1 MNAKIYFKKI
11 LPLLFWLVIW
21 FIVSKIINQV
31 LYFPSPLVTIK
42 ALGELLGDKNFFLS
56 IFSTVSRVFIGLVIA
71 NVLGILLGL
80 VCGFKKWVFDLMR
93 PMMTFVRSTPV
104 MSLIIIALIWFQSDH
119 VPIFISFLMC
129 FPIIWMNIVEG
140 FKKVDQDLIEM
151 GKIYQISKIKLVKD
165 IYIPSL
171 LPFYIAGFN
180 TALGIAWKVTVA
192 AEVLSHPRFAIGTN
206 LYDSKV
212 YLDTPSLFAWTL
224 VIVLL
229 SFFFE
234 IVITNYL
241 NRRLEKY
248 Y

>member
-1 MNAKIYFKKI
+1 MDVNKYFKKI
-11 LPLLFWLVIW
+11 LPLVFWLLVW
-21 FIVSKIINQV
+21 VIVSKVINQV

-42 ALGELLGDKNFFLS
+42 ALAKLMTNKNFAIS
-56 IFSTVSRVFIGLVIA
+56 IISTVSRVFIGLAIA
-71 NVLGILLGL
+71 NFLGIVFGL
-80 VCGFKKWVFDLMR
+80 ICGLEKWAYDLMR
-93 PMMTFVRSTPV
+93 PFMTLIRSTPV
-104 MSLIIIALIWFQSDH
+104 MSLIIIALIWFQSNH
-119 VPIFISFLMC
+119 VPIFIAFLMC
-129 FPIIWMNIVEG
+129 FPIIWTNIVEG

-151 GKIYQISKIKLVKD
+151 GKIYQISKIKLIKD

-206 LYDSKV
+206 LHDSKV

-224 VIVLL
+224 VIVIL
-229 SFFFE
+229 SFLFE

-241 NRRLEKY
+241 KTRLKKY

>member
-1 MNAKIYFKKI
+1 MDVINYLKKM
-11 LPLLFWLVIW
+11 LPLLFWLLVW
-21 FIVSKIINQV
+21 FIISRIINQV
-31 LYFPSPLVTIK
+31 LYFPSPIVTIK
-42 ALGELLGDKNFFLS
+42 ALGELLGNKNFFLS
-56 IFSTVSRVFIGLVIA
+56 IISTVSRVFIGLVIA
-71 NVLGILLGL
+71 NILGILLGL
-80 VCGFKKWVFDLMR
+80 LCGFKKWIFDLMR

-104 MSLIIIALIWFQSDH
+104 MSLIIIALIWFQSNH

-129 FPIIWMNIVEG
+129 FPIIWTNIVEG

-151 GKIYQISKIKLVKD
+151 GKIYQISKIKLVKE

-224 VIVLL
+224 VIVIL
-229 SFFFE
+229 SYFFE

-241 NRRLEKY
+241 NKRLKKY

>member
-1 MNAKIYFKKI
+1 MDVINYLKKM
-11 LPLLFWLVIW
+11 LPLLFWLLVW
-21 FIVSKIINQV
+21 FIISRIINQV
-31 LYFPSPLVTIK
+31 LYFPSPIVTIK
-42 ALGELLGDKNFFLS
+42 ALVELLGNKNFFLS
-56 IFSTVSRVFIGLVIA
+56 IISTVSRVFIGLVIA
-71 NVLGILLGL
+71 NILGILLGL
-80 VCGFKKWVFDLMR
+80 LCGFKKWIFDLMR

-104 MSLIIIALIWFQSDH
+104 MSLIIIALIWFQSNH

-129 FPIIWMNIVEG
+129 FPIIWTNIVEG

-151 GKIYQISKIKLVKD
+151 GKIYQISKIKLVKE

-224 VIVLL
+224 VIVIL
-229 SFFFE
+229 SYFFE

-241 NRRLEKY
+241 NKRLKKY

>member
-1 MNAKIYFKKI
+1 MNVKSYLKKI
-11 LPLLFWLVIW
+11 LPLLFWLLVW
-21 FIVSKIINQV
+21 VIVSKIINQV

-42 ALGELLGDKNFFLS
+42 ALGELMVNKNFLVS
-56 IFSTVSRVFIGLVIA
+56 IISTVSRVFIGLIIA

-80 VCGFKKWVFDLMR
+80 ICGLEEWVFDLMR
-93 PMMTFVRSTPV
+93 PMMTFIRSTPV
-104 MSLIIIALIWFQSDH
+104 MSLIIIALIWFQSNH

-129 FPIIWMNIVEG
+129 FPIIWTNIVEG

-151 GKIYQISKIKLVKD
+151 GKIYQISKMKLVKD

-171 LPFYIAGFN
+171 LPFYVAGFN

-224 VIVLL
+224 VIVIL
-229 SFFFE
+229 SYLFE

-241 NRRLEKY
+241 KTKLKKY

>member
-1 MNAKIYFKKI
+1 MGIEKYYKKV
-11 LPLLFWLVIW
+11 LPFIFWL
-21 FIVSKIINQV
+21 IVWILVSRIINQV
-31 LYFPSPLVTIK
+31 LYFPSPIVTLK
-42 ALGELLGDKNFFLS
+42 ALGELIVERNFLVA
-56 IFSTVSRVFIGLVIA
+56 IMSTVSRVFIGLIIA
-71 NVLGILLGL
+71 NILGIILGL
-80 VCGFKKWVFDLMR
+80 ICGLEKWAYELMR
-93 PMMTFVRSTPV
+93 PMMTFIRSTPV
-104 MSLIIIALIWFQSDH
+104 MSLIIIALIWFKSNH

-129 FPIIWMNIVEG
+129 FPIIWTNIVEG
-140 FKKVDQDLIEM
+140 FKKVDQDLLEM
-151 GKIYQISKIKLVKD
+151 GRVYQISRIKLVKE

-192 AEVLSHPRFAIGTN
+192 AEVLSHPRYAIGTN

-224 VIVLL
+224 VIVIL
-229 SFFFE
+229 SYIFE

-241 NRRLEKY
+241 KSRLEKY

>member
-1 MNAKIYFKKI
+1 MNFKSYFEKI
-11 LPLLFWLVIW
+11 LPILFWLIVW
-21 FIVSKIINQV
+21 VLVSKIINQV
-31 LYFPSPLVTIK
+31 LYFPSPLVTLK
-42 ALGELLGDKNFFLS
+42 ALGQLMVNKNFFIS
-56 IFSTVSRVFIGLVIA
+56 IFSTVSRVFIGLVLA

-80 VCGFKKWVFDLMR
+80 VCGLEKWAFDLMR
-93 PMMTFVRSTPV
+93 PMMTFIRSTPV
-104 MSLIIIALIWFQSDH
+104 MSLIIIALIWFQSNH

-129 FPIIWMNIVEG
+129 FPIIWTNIVEG

-151 GKIYQISKIKLVKD
+151 GKIYQISRMKLVKD

-180 TALGIAWKVTVA
+180 NALGIAWKVTVA

-206 LYDSKV
+206 LHDSKV

-224 VIVLL
+224 VIVIL

-241 NRRLEKY
+241 EAKLKKY

>member
-1 MNAKIYFKKI
+1 MDVINYLKKM
-11 LPLLFWLVIW
+11 LPLLFWLLVW
-21 FIVSKIINQV
+21 FIISRIINQV
-31 LYFPSPLVTIK
+31 LYFPSPIVTIK
-42 ALGELLGDKNFFLS
+42 ALVELLGNKNFFLS
-56 IFSTVSRVFIGLVIA
+56 IISTVSRVFIGLVIA
-71 NVLGILLGL
+71 NILGILLGL
-80 VCGFKKWVFDLMR
+80 LCGFKKWIFDLMR

-104 MSLIIIALIWFQSDH
+104 MSLIIIALIWFQSNH

-129 FPIIWMNIVEG
+129 FPIIWTNIVEG

-224 VIVLL
+224 VIVIL
-229 SFFFE
+229 SYFFE

-241 NRRLEKY
+241 NKRLKKY